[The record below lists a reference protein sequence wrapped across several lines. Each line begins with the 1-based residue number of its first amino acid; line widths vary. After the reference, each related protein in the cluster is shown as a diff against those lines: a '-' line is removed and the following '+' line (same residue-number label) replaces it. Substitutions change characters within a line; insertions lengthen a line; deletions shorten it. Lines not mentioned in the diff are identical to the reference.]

1 MQLNQNQTRFSVHLS
16 QESNK
21 NCSVDRNPAHG
32 GGSLA
37 INAGSNFGIRIFFRE
52 PATRSCQGGSVPIP
66 LKVPNVEFNFDVCIH
81 HTHECFYVENLM
93 SNKIG

>member
-32 GGSLA
+32 GGSPA
-37 INAGSNFGIRIFFRE
+37 INAGSNLGIRNFF
-52 PATRSCQGGSVPIP
+52 S
-66 LKVPNVEFNFDVCIH
+66 
-81 HTHECFYVENLM
+81 ENLQLVVVKVAQYPYHWKYQM
-93 SNKIG
+93 SNSTSMYAFTTYMNTLMWKT

>member
-1 MQLNQNQTRFSVHLS
+1 MKRWKQKSYK
-16 QESNK
+16 NK
-21 NCSVDRNPAHG
+21 NKSIALIKIDRNPAHG

-81 HTHECFYVENLM
+81 HTHECFNVENLM
-93 SNKIG
+93 PNKIG